1 MNLFLIILAAIV
13 IGSII
18 YAVVKKAVRQ
28 HSSFYW
34 IRTKRTKISARDI
47 EHAKRRSGKLK

>member
-1 MNLFLIILAAIV
+1 MNLFLIIVAAIV
-13 IGSII
+13 IGNLV
-18 YAVVKKAVRQ
+18 YAVIRKAVRQ
-28 HSSFYW
+28 HGSFYW